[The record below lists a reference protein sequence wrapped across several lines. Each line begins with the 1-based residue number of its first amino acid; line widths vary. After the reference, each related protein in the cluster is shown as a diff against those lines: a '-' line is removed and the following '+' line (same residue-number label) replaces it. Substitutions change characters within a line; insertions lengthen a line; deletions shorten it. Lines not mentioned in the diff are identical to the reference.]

1 MSTIRYQKKTETAI
15 VQYSM
20 LLMMMDGQKIAA
32 KTEVHNIETAIVQY

>member
-1 MSTIRYQKKTETAI
+1 MIPKKTETAI

-32 KTEVHNIETAIVQY
+32 KKKQKCTK